1 MSVLKYFPIRTAVLT
16 KKYCKFPLPDS
27 FTSYP
32 RCADATM
39 PTPFS
44 LIFTHSIG
52 SANLARPKFKIL
64 YSAGMGISPS
74 IAEVVTLFVGI
85 ELQRGESYLGKHLA
99 DVSHLLG

>member
-1 MSVLKYFPIRTAVLT
+1 MSALEYFPIRTAVLT
-16 KKYCKFPLPDS
+16 KKYCKFPLSDS

-52 SANLARPKFKIL
+52 SANLARPKMKIV
-64 YSAGMGISPS
+64 YSARMGILTS
-74 IAEVVTLFVGI
+74 IAEVVALFVAI
-85 ELQRGESYLGKHLA
+85 ELQSGESNLSEYLSN
-99 DVSHLLG
+99 VSHLLG